1 MVEAKL
7 LPREDLLRCKPSFSS
22 WDDVSIYD
30 KNLLATL
37 RLLLQII
44 EHFSKQG
51 KVLIDL
57 PKAIKVNV
65 ITITRSDGNTKM
77 EISSENLIR

>member
-1 MVEAKL
+1 M
-7 LPREDLLRCKPSFSS
+7 
-22 WDDVSIYD
+22 SIYD